1 MFIGKGKLYVRRST
15 WYARLLTR
23 MGVKQKYI
31 DKISKPYV
39 PMGTCTS
46 LKIEVPDDQQMKF
59 FDSEGDLYEHATGHR
74 SKVLDRDRIRDSN
87 GRKGAANDD

>member
-46 LKIEVPDDQQMKF
+46 LKIEVPDDQQMN
-59 FDSEGDLYEHATGHR
+59 LN
-74 SKVLDRDRIRDSN
+74 LRDSN